1 MAAMHALLSGFAPIW
16 LLTGIGY
23 AAGRG
28 GLLGE
33 QAESVLGRFVF
44 HVAMPAALFT
54 MVSGSRLDA
63 FAHPSMVAFAA
74 GTALV
79 SGLGYAAGRRFF
91 GRERAE
97 AAVSG
102 MASGYVNSANLGI
115 PVAVHVLGDASFVAQ
130 VILFQV
136 LLVSPVVLT
145 LLDSGTQA
153 AGPGGERPV
162 GGLRRMLTMPVR
174 NPVIMAS
181 LLGVAVSA
189 TGLRLPAAVSHSCD
203 VLGAAAVPTAL
214 ITLGLSLHGGPAE
227 RAGGAPDSGG
237 AGGGP
242 GRSAERAEAERGT
255 VGLKTLVT
263 RRAGAGGAAGL
274 TTLAARHAE
283 AGVAVALK
291 TLVQPLAAFAVA
303 GPLLHLPDHQVLA
316 VVLCSALPTA
326 QNAYI
331 YAHQYGLDSGLART
345 CVVASTVVSMST
357 LSFAAWAL
365 GPSR

>member
-1 MAAMHALLSGFAPIW
+1 MASMHALLSGFAPIW
-16 LLTGIGY
+16 ILTAIGY

-54 MVSGSRLDA
+54 MVSGSRPA
-63 FAHPSMVAFAA
+63 SFAHVSMVAFAA

-79 SGLGYAAGRRFF
+79 SGLGYVVGRRFF
-91 GRERAE
+91 GRKRADG
-97 AAVSG
+97 AISS

-115 PVAVHVLGDASFVAQ
+115 PVAVQVLGDASFVAQ

-136 LLVSPVVLT
+136 LLVSPVILT

-153 AGPGGERPV
+153 AGRPG

-181 LLGVAVSA
+181 LLGVAVSVS
-189 TGLRLPAAVSHSCD
+189 GLRLPAAVTHSCD

-214 ITLGLSLHGGPAE
+214 ITLGLSLHGGPADGTG
-227 RAGGAPDSGG
+227 RVAG
-237 AGGGP
+237 
-242 GRSAERAEAERGT
+242 RAE
-255 VGLKTLVT
+255 V
-263 RRAGAGGAAGL
+263 
-274 TTLAARHAE
+274 
-283 AGVAVALK
+283 GVAVALK
-291 TLVQPLAAFAVA
+291 TLVQPIVAFAVA
-303 GPLLHLPDHQVLA
+303 GPLLHLPDPQVLA

-326 QNAYI
+326 QNAFI
-331 YAHQYGLDSGLART
+331 YARQYGLDTGLARNS
-345 CVVASTVVSMST
+345 VVASTVVSMLT
-357 LSFAAWAL
+357 LSFATWAL

>member
-1 MAAMHALLSGFAPIW
+1 MHALLSGFAPIW
-16 LLTGIGY
+16 ILTGIGY

-54 MVSGSRLDA
+54 MVSGSRPGA
-63 FAHPSMVAFAA
+63 FAHPSMVAFAV

-79 SGLGYAAGRRFF
+79 SALGYAVSRRFF

-136 LLVSPVVLT
+136 LFVSPVVLT
-145 LLDSGTQA
+145 LLDSGTQGGGA
-153 AGPGGERPV
+153 AT

-189 TGLRLPAAVSHSCD
+189 AGWQPPAVVTHSCD

-214 ITLGLSLHGGPAE
+214 ITLGLSLCGGPGGRKGRAADDGTG
-227 RAGGAPDSGG
+227 RAGGRRE
-237 AGGGP
+237 AGV
-242 GRSAERAEAERGT
+242 A
-255 VGLKTLVT
+255 
-263 RRAGAGGAAGL
+263 AAGR
-274 TTLAARHAE
+274 TEVAAAGRTE
-283 AGVAVALK
+283 VGVAVALK
-291 TLVQPLAAFAVA
+291 TVVQPMVAFLVA
-303 GPLLHLPDHQVLA
+303 GPLLGLPDHQVLA

-326 QNAYI
+326 QNAYL
-331 YAHQYGLDSGLART
+331 YAREYGLDTGLARR
-345 CVVASTVVSMST
+345 CVVASTVVSMGT
-357 LSFAAWAL
+357 LSFGTWVL

>member
-1 MAAMHALLSGFAPIW
+1 MHALLSGFAPIW
-16 LLTGIGY
+16 ILTAIGY

-54 MVSGSRLDA
+54 MVSGSRPGA
-63 FAHPSMVAFAA
+63 FAQASMVAFAA
-74 GTALV
+74 GTLLV
-79 SGLGYAAGRRFF
+79 SALGYAVGRRFF
-91 GRERAE
+91 GRKRGE

-136 LLVSPVVLT
+136 LVVSPVVLT
-145 LLDSGTQA
+145 LLDSGTRRGGSA
-153 AGPGGERPV
+153 A

-181 LLGVAVSA
+181 ILGVAVSA
-189 TGLRLPAAVSHSCD
+189 AGLRLPDAVSHSCD

-214 ITLGLSLHGGPAE
+214 VTLGLSLRG
-227 RAGGAPDSGG
+227 GG
-237 AGGGP
+237 AGRETGP
-242 GRSAERAEAERGT
+242 VTPRAE
-255 VGLKTLVT
+255 V
-263 RRAGAGGAAGL
+263 
-274 TTLAARHAE
+274 
-283 AGVAVALK
+283 GVAVALK
-291 TLVQPLAAFAVA
+291 TLVQPLVAFVVA
-303 GPLLHLPDHQVLA
+303 GPLLHLPEGQVLA

-326 QNAYI
+326 QNAYL
-331 YAHQYGLDSGLART
+331 YAREYGLDTGLART
-345 CVVASTVVSMST
+345 SVVASTMVSMVT

>member
-1 MAAMHALLSGFAPIW
+1 MHALLSGFAPIW
-16 LLTGIGY
+16 ILTGIGY

-54 MVSGSRLDA
+54 MVSGSRPGA

-79 SGLGYAAGRRFF
+79 SALGYAVSRRFF

-136 LLVSPVVLT
+136 LFVSPVVLT
-145 LLDSGTQA
+145 LLDSGTQGGGA
-153 AGPGGERPV
+153 AT

-189 TGLRLPAAVSHSCD
+189 VGWQPPAVVTHSCD

-214 ITLGLSLHGGPAE
+214 ITLGLSLCGGPGGRKGRAADDGTG
-227 RAGGAPDSGG
+227 RAGGRRE
-237 AGGGP
+237 AGV
-242 GRSAERAEAERGT
+242 A
-255 VGLKTLVT
+255 
-263 RRAGAGGAAGL
+263 AAGR
-274 TTLAARHAE
+274 TEVAAAGRTE
-283 AGVAVALK
+283 VGVAVALK
-291 TLVQPLAAFAVA
+291 TVVQPLVAFLVA
-303 GPLLHLPDHQVLA
+303 GPLLGLPDHQVLA

-326 QNAYI
+326 QNAYL
-331 YAHQYGLDSGLART
+331 YAREYGLDTGLARR
-345 CVVASTVVSMST
+345 CVVASTVVSMGT
-357 LSFAAWAL
+357 LSFGTWVL